1 MLFPVPRT
9 GSERWRAYLQQRRE
23 YGDAQTAC
31 PDTMCEAERLFEI
44 PAGSYDTRGPNE
56 LSSESDH
63 YKALQLLQN
72 RDWAQRIALSA
83 SEESGM
89 RSLDNALEKLDHALE
104 LDPNCVTALHHRAR
118 L

>member
-23 YGDAQTAC
+23 YGDAQTGR
-31 PDTMCEAERLFEI
+31 PDAMCEAERLFEI
-44 PAGSYDTRGPNE
+44 APGSYDMRVLSE
-56 LSSESDH
+56 LDSERDD
-63 YKALQLLQN
+63 YKTLQQLQN
-72 RDWAQRIALSA
+72 RDWAQRIALSV

-89 RSLDNALEKLDHALE
+89 HDLDDVLEKLNHALE
-104 LDPNCVTALHHRAR
+104 LDPDCITALYHRAR